1 MDGEL
6 HFHLNLLYVSIFD
19 TSLTGPSVHMM
30 DREEVQEGSFLEKI
44 NSQCSCISS
53 AINSFD

>member
-30 DREEVQEGSFLEKI
+30 DREEVQEGSFLEKANT
-44 NSQCSCISS
+44 NSTESHYSQL
-53 AINSFD
+53 